1 MRLISASRSARS
13 LALAAALLGA
23 LAAAGGEARASSPEL
38 GAFAGSPP
46 GPGSVGV
53 VVTAEQAS
61 PGALAETLRQAGCD
75 PASIWVA
82 ASGAL
87 RGYIPGA
94 PAFVNAPFPQR
105 VPGGTQLWVRCR
117 GDRAS
122 AVDPANAAYLIEGE
136 EVVLE
141 DGLSDV
147 PVAPGSA
154 TSTRTELG
162 AHRAYGD
169 LDGDGALDVASA
181 LVQNPGGSGT
191 FHYLA
196 VSPGGAGGPGPTLFL
211 GDRVAVERVAIA
223 HGRVTVSYLAR
234 AFDAPM
240 VSPPTIP
247 VTRHV
252 ALEEGRL
259 VDLGSGAC
267 EAPALDDVGSFVIVT
282 SPASGSEVLGRFT
295 VSGCSR
301 TFESTVNWRLLD
313 RAGAEIASGHASGGG
328 VDGPGRFSFTV
339 EYDVP
344 GRQAGRL
351 EVFEVDP
358 SGGEGHPPPMEA
370 ITLILR

>member
-1 MRLISASRSARS
+1 MPERSGLRAAGA
-13 LALAAALLGA
+13 LALALGLLAA
-23 LAAAGGEARASSPEL
+23 LAAGGGEARADHPEL
-38 GAFAGSPP
+38 GGFVGAPPAEGSP
-46 GPGSVGV
+46 GV
-53 VVTAEQAS
+53 VVTSERAS
-61 PGALAETLRQAGCD
+61 PEAFAETLRQAGCD

-82 ASGAL
+82 SAEEL
-87 RGYIPGA
+87 RGYVPGA
-94 PAFVNAPFPQR
+94 PAFVNARFPHAI
-105 VPGGTQLWVRCR
+105 PGGTQAWVRCAG
-117 GDRAS
+117 GDAP
-122 AVDPANAAYLIEGE
+122 AADPANAGYLIEGE

-147 PVAPGSA
+147 PFAPGSA

-162 AHRAYGD
+162 AHRSYGD
-169 LDGDGALDVASA
+169 LDGDGVLDAASA

-196 VSPGGAGGPGPTLFL
+196 VSPGGSGGPGPTLFL
-211 GDRVAVERVAIA
+211 GDRVAVERVAVA

-234 AFDAPM
+234 AFGAPM

-252 ALEEGRL
+252 VLEEGRL
-259 VDLGSGAC
+259 VDIGSGAC
-267 EAPALDDVGSFVIVT
+267 EAPGLAGVGSFVIVT
-282 SPASGSEVLGRFT
+282 APASGSEVLGRFT

-301 TFESTVNWRLLD
+301 TFESNVNWRLLD

-344 GRQAGRL
+344 ERQAGRL
-351 EVFEVDP
+351 EVFEADV
-358 SGGEGHPPPMEA
+358 SEGEGYPPPMEA